1 MWTLW
6 MWLPGE
12 TEMQSGIE
20 FIKLALEG
28 STGLRA
34 MSVMALGGSWY

>member
-1 MWTLW
+1 